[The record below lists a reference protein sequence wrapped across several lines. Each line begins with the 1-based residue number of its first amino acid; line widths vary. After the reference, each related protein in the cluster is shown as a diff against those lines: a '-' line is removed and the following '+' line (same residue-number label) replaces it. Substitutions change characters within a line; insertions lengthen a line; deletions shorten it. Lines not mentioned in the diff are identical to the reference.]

1 MTRGYSVVVVGA
13 GPAGIAAAAGFA
25 QQGADVLLLE
35 AEPNAAKRL
44 AGEWLHPLAAGHLE
58 RLGLLTGLPVTQ
70 HAEGRGFAFF
80 SDDGDLPVLL
90 PYPDGERALAMEHGD
105 LVTHLRERIA
115 QVPGVTYQP
124 HARLRALPN
133 GMVSYTLGGTGH
145 EVRAGLVVGADG
157 RSSAVRAS
165 CFGPRNAPPAVSHMA
180 GVLLSGVTLPH
191 EGYGHV
197 MLGGPGP
204 LLMYR
209 VSDAHVRLCLDVPAG
224 SGARSTEALWHGF
237 APVLPE
243 TLRHAFRDALEHG
256 KVVWAAN
263 RLTPRSDYG
272 DANVALVGD
281 AVGTTHPLAA
291 AGMTLGILD
300 AVTLVQTGD
309 VARYAAAR
317 ARSSRVP
324 EVLSQA
330 LYEVV
335 SRDDESASGVRD
347 AMVRMWRGSAYERER
362 TMRIL
367 AGHEQRP
374 LAFASAFTKVAGGA
388 LRHAVATNDLRL
400 LGRMKRAG
408 GLREWARYPLSVA
421 RAGSMP
427 APRTSFRGSEH
438 DSQSIE
444 QLAWSISGAV
454 AAGHWARAPRVRRP
468 LRVLLAKLD
477 PLDQLVPATRVG
489 ELVAPVAA
497 GERTR
502 TLARVLNALLDARC
516 PDAEAMDGVAQR
528 LGSAAP
534 YDSTVASE
542 AERALRR
549 YREHVKAA
557 PRVQRPALRAT
568 GDGGLAGADWDFC
581 QTALEGVSRSFAQP
595 IAALPPALRVAVTC
609 GYLLCRV
616 ADTIEDAPHRT
627 AAERDAHFDRFVAAL
642 EGRARATAFERE
654 LVGWPGTDE
663 ELRLA
668 DGLARVLRVLDASPP
683 AMAAIVRRWV
693 GEMVGGMRVY
703 AHREPGHDGLRAPL
717 TISDLERYC
726 YFVAG
731 TVGHMLTELF
741 LAHMGPSAAG
751 LERPLRSRAESF
763 GAGLQL
769 VNILKDVTDDRA
781 RGWAF
786 VPRELTDLDQLTLQG
801 LLDDR
806 HRRDAH
812 RIIAPLFDLARA
824 KLDEAL
830 EYTLAIP
837 PEHVGVRVFCLLPV
851 FMAARTLMLA
861 RDNDDVFTPGHPVKI
876 PRREVEQ
883 LATDCL
889 VLATDGELLRTA
901 YAALWQPT
909 LAARPSRTSDAHERG
924 DHV

>member
-1 MTRGYSVVVVGA
+1 VTREVDVVVVGA

-25 QQGADVLLLE
+25 ERGASVLLLE

-44 AGEWLHPLAAGHLE
+44 AGEWLHPLAASHLL
-58 RLGLLTGLPVTQ
+58 RLGLLADLPAAQ

-80 SDDGDLPVLL
+80 SDDGGAPVLL
-90 PYPDGERALAMEHGD
+90 PYADGERALAMEHAD
-105 LVTHLRERIA
+105 LLAHLRERIA
-115 QVPGVTYQP
+115 VTPGVTYRP
-124 HARLRALPN
+124 HARLRTLED
-133 GMVSYTLGGTGH
+133 GKVSYTLAGATH
-145 EVRAGLVVGADG
+145 DVRAGLVVGADG
-157 RSSAVRAS
+157 RSSAVRAG
-165 CFGPRNAPPAVSHMA
+165 CFGPRHAPAAVSHMA
-180 GVLLSGVTLPH
+180 GVLLTGVRLPH

-209 VSDAHVRLCLDVPAG
+209 VSEASVRLCLDVPVG
-224 SGARSTEALWHGF
+224 GGARSTEALWHGF
-237 APVLPE
+237 GPVLPD

-263 RLTPRSDYG
+263 RLTPRTCYG
-272 DANVALVGD
+272 EAGVALVGD
-281 AVGTTHPLAA
+281 AVGTTHPLSA

-300 AVTLVQTGD
+300 AVTLVETAD
-309 VARYAAAR
+309 VARYATAR

-335 SRDDESASGVRD
+335 TRDDESASGVRD

-367 AGHEQRP
+367 AGR
-374 LAFASAFTKVAGGA
+374 S
-388 LRHAVATNDLRL
+388 
-400 LGRMKRAG
+400 
-408 GLREWARYPLSVA
+408 S
-421 RAGSMP
+421 
-427 APRTSFRGSEH
+427 APRRSRPRSSRWRAARCSTPRGRATWPCCAGCTVR
-438 DSQSIE
+438 Q
-444 QLAWSISGAV
+444 ACASGRATRSRWRARRPCPRRAAARTWRRRPTHARSSSWHGPSRERWPRGPGRARHERAPHAAH
-454 AAGHWARAPRVRRP
+454 AAGEAAGPGARP
-468 LRVLLAKLD
+468 LRL
-477 PLDQLVPATRVG
+477 TRRRASVTR
-489 ELVAPVAA
+489 P
-497 GERTR
+497 ERTR
-502 TLARVLNALLDARC
+502 TVARVLNALLDARC
-516 PDAEAMDGVAQR
+516 SDAAAVEQVAR
-528 LGSAAP
+528 LLTSAFP
-534 YDSTVASE
+534 YETTVASE

-549 YREHVKAA
+549 YGEHVKAA
-557 PRVQRPALRAT
+557 PRVQRPALRALHN
-568 GDGGLAGADWDFC
+568 GALAGPDWDFC

-595 IAALPPALRVAVTC
+595 IAALPPPLRVAVTC

-616 ADTIEDAPHRT
+616 ADTIEDAPGAT

-642 EGRARATAFERE
+642 HGHARATEFERE
-654 LVGWPGTDE
+654 LLGWPGTDA
-663 ELRLA
+663 ELQLA
-668 DGLARVLRVLDASPP
+668 TGLARVIRVLDASPP

-693 GEMVGGMRVY
+693 SEMVGGMRVY
-703 AHREPGHDGLRAPL
+703 AHREAGHDGLRAPL

-741 LAHMGPSAAG
+741 LVHMGPAAAP
-751 LERPLRSRAESF
+751 LERTLRGRAESF

-786 VPRELTDLDQLTLQG
+786 VPRELTDLDELTLAG
-801 LLDDR
+801 LLDE
-806 HRRDAH
+806 RRRLAAH
-812 RIIAPLFDLARA
+812 RSIAPLFDLARA

-837 PEHVGVRVFCLLPV
+837 AEHLGVRLFCLLPV

-861 RDNDDVFTPGHPVKI
+861 RDNDDVFTPGRPVKI
-876 PRREVEQ
+876 PRSEVEQ
-883 LATDCL
+883 LAADCL
-889 VLATDGELLRTA
+889 RLATSDNLLRTA
-901 YAALWQPT
+901 YASLWQPS
-909 LAARPSRTSDAHERG
+909 LPARPTKKQALKRG

>member
-25 QQGADVLLLE
+25 EGGADVLLLE

-44 AGEWLHPLAAGHLE
+44 AGEWLHPLAAGHLA
-58 RLGLLTGLPVTQ
+58 RLGLLGGLPAAH

-80 SDDGDLPVLL
+80 SDDGGAPVLL
-90 PYPDGERALAMEHGD
+90 PYPDGERALAIEHGD
-105 LVTHLRERIA
+105 LLTHLRQRIA
-115 QVPGVTYQP
+115 DVPGVTYLP
-124 HARLRALPN
+124 RARLRALPN
-133 GMVSYTLGGTGH
+133 GMVSYTLGGAAH

-157 RSSAVRAS
+157 RSSAVRTS
-165 CFGPRNAPPAVSHMA
+165 CFGPRHAPAAVSHMA
-180 GVLLSGVTLPH
+180 GVLLSGVKLPH

-209 VSDAHVRLCLDVPAG
+209 VSEAHVRLCLDVPAG
-224 SGARSTEALWHGF
+224 TSARSTEALWHGF
-237 APVLPE
+237 GPVLPE
-243 TLRHAFRDALEHG
+243 GLRHAFRDTLEHG

-263 RLTPRSDYG
+263 RLTPRTLYG
-272 DANVALVGD
+272 DGNVALVGD
-281 AVGTTHPLAA
+281 AVGTTHPLSA

-300 AVTLVQTGD
+300 AVTLVGIGD
-309 VARYAAAR
+309 VSRYAAAR

-347 AMVRMWRGSAYERER
+347 AMVRMWRGSAHERER

-374 LAFASAFTKVAGGA
+374 LAFAAAFTKVAGGA
-388 LRHAVATNDLRL
+388 LHHAVRSNDLAL
-400 LGRMKRAG
+400 LGRMRRAG
-408 GLREWARYPLSVA
+408 GLREWARYPLLVA
-421 RAGSMP
+421 GSGSMP
-427 APRTSFRGSEH
+427 EPRTSPVLAEDTNTRSL
-438 DSQSIE
+438 E

-454 AAGHWARAPRVRRP
+454 AAGSWPRTPRVRRS
-468 LRVLLAKLD
+468 LRALLAKLD
-477 PLDQLVPATRVG
+477 HLDGAALGGVPVTR
-489 ELVAPVAA
+489 A
-497 GERTR
+497 ERTR
-502 TLARVLNALLDARC
+502 TAARVLNALLDARG
-516 PDAEAMDGVAQR
+516 PDAEAMAQVAER
-528 LGSAAP
+528 LSHAAP
-534 YDSTVASE
+534 YDTAVASE
-542 AERALRR
+542 AERALWR
-549 YREHVKAA
+549 YAEQRKAA
-557 PRVQRPALRAT
+557 PRVQRPALRT
-568 GDGGLAGADWDFC
+568 LGDGMLAGPDWDFC
-581 QTALEGVSRSFAQP
+581 QAALEGVSRSFAQP

-616 ADTIEDAPHRT
+616 ADTIEDAPGAT
-627 AAERDAHFDRFVAAL
+627 AAERDAHFDRFIAAL
-642 EGRARATAFERE
+642 DGRARATEFERE
-654 LVGWPGTDE
+654 LPGWPGTE
-663 ELRLA
+663 AELQLA
-668 DGLARVLRVLDASPP
+668 AGLARVMRVLDASPP

-703 AHREPGHDGLRAPL
+703 AHREPGRDGLRAPL
-717 TISDLERYC
+717 TVSDLERYC

-741 LAHMGPSAAG
+741 LTHMGPPAAH
-751 LERPLRSRAESF
+751 LERTLRGRAESF

-786 VPRELTDLDQLTLQG
+786 VPRELADLDALT
-801 LLDDR
+801 
-806 HRRDAH
+806 HRS
-812 RIIAPLFDLARA
+812 IAPLFDLART
-824 KLDEAL
+824 KLDDAL

-837 PEHVGVRVFCLLPV
+837 AEHLGVRLFCLLPV

-861 RDNDDVFTPGHPVKI
+861 RDNDDVFTPGRPVKI

-883 LATDCL
+883 LAADCL
-889 VLATDGELLRTA
+889 ALATSDDRLRTA
-901 YAALWQPT
+901 YAALWQPS
-909 LAARPSRTSDAHERG
+909 LPARPTRKTALKRG

>member
-1 MTRGYSVVVVGA
+1 MTREVDVVVVGA

-25 QQGADVLLLE
+25 ERGASVLLLE

-44 AGEWLHPLAAGHLE
+44 AGEWLHPLAASHLR
-58 RLGLLTGLPVTQ
+58 RLGLLADLPAAQ

-80 SDDGDLPVLL
+80 SDDGGAPVLL
-90 PYPDGERALAMEHGD
+90 PYADGERALAMEHAD
-105 LVTHLRERIA
+105 LLGHLRERIA
-115 QVPGVTYQP
+115 VTPGVTYRP
-124 HARLRALPN
+124 HARLRTLTN
-133 GMVSYTLGGTGH
+133 GTVSYTLAGATH

-165 CFGPRNAPPAVSHMA
+165 CFGPRHAPAAVSHMA
-180 GVLLSGVTLPH
+180 GVLLTGVRLPH

-209 VSDAHVRLCLDVPAG
+209 VSEACVRLCLDVPVG
-224 SGARSTEALWHGF
+224 GGARSTEALWHGF
-237 APVLPE
+237 GPVLPD
-243 TLRHAFRDALEHG
+243 TLRHAFRDGLEHG

-263 RLTPRSDYG
+263 RLTPRSCYG
-272 DANVALVGD
+272 EAGVALVGD
-281 AVGTTHPLAA
+281 AVGTTHPLSA

-300 AVTLVQTGD
+300 AVTLVETGD
-309 VARYAAAR
+309 VTRYATAR

-335 SRDDESASGVRD
+335 TRDDESASGVRD

-367 AGHEQRP
+367 AGQEQRP
-374 LAFASAFTKVAGGA
+374 AAFAAAFLKVAGGA
-388 LRHAVATNDLRL
+388 LQHATRSRDVALLRRL
-400 LGRMKRAG
+400 HRAA

-421 RAGSMP
+421 GTASMP
-427 APRTSFRGSEH
+427 APRRSAHVEADTDPRSL
-438 DSQSIE
+438 E

-454 AAGHWARAPRVRRP
+454 AAGTWPRAPRTRRT
-468 LRVLLAKLD
+468 LRALLGKLAD
-477 PLDQLVPATRVG
+477 LDGVPFTDAPRTSVTR
-489 ELVAPVAA
+489 P
-497 GERTR
+497 ERTR
-502 TLARVLNALLDARC
+502 TVARVLNALLDARC
-516 PDAEAMDGVAQR
+516 PDSVAVEQVAR
-528 LGSAAP
+528 LLTSAFP
-534 YDSTVASE
+534 YETTVASE

-549 YREHVKAA
+549 YSEQVKAA
-557 PRVQRPALRAT
+557 PRVQRPALRALHN
-568 GDGGLAGADWDFC
+568 GALAGPDWDFC

-616 ADTIEDAPHRT
+616 ADTIEDAPGAT
-627 AAERDAHFDRFVAAL
+627 AAERDAHFDRFIAAL
-642 EGRARATAFERE
+642 HGHARATEFERE
-654 LVGWPGTDE
+654 LLGWPGTDA
-663 ELRLA
+663 ELQLA
-668 DGLARVLRVLDASPP
+668 AGLARVIRVLDASPP
-683 AMAAIVRRWV
+683 AMATTVRRWV
-693 GEMVGGMRVY
+693 SEMVGGMRVY
-703 AHREPGHDGLRAPL
+703 AHREAGHDGLRAPL

-741 LAHMGPSAAG
+741 LTHMGPPAAP
-751 LERPLRSRAESF
+751 LERTLRSRAESF

-786 VPRELTDLDQLTLQG
+786 VPRELTDLDELTLAG
-801 LLDDR
+801 LLDE
-806 HRRDAH
+806 RRRLAAH
-812 RIIAPLFDLARA
+812 RSIAPLFDLARA

-837 PEHVGVRVFCLLPV
+837 AEHLGVRLFCLLPV

-861 RDNDDVFTPGHPVKI
+861 RDNDDVFTPGRPVKI
-876 PRREVEQ
+876 PRAEVEQ
-883 LATDCL
+883 LAADCL
-889 VLATDGELLRTA
+889 ALATSDELLRTA
-901 YAALWQPT
+901 YASLWQPT
-909 LAARPSRTSDAHERG
+909 LPARPLRSPETLERG

>member
-1 MTRGYSVVVVGA
+1 MTRGYDVVVVGA

-25 QQGADVLLLE
+25 ERGADVLLLE

-44 AGEWLHPLAAGHLE
+44 AGEWLHPLAAGHLA
-58 RLGLLTGLPVTQ
+58 RLGLLAGLPATE

-80 SDDGDLPVLL
+80 SDDGGAPVLL
-90 PYPDGERALAMEHGD
+90 PYADGERALAMEHSG
-105 LVTHLRERIA
+105 LLTHLRGRIA
-115 QVPGVTYQP
+115 HVPRVTYQP
-124 HARLRALPN
+124 HARLRSLPN
-133 GMVSYTLGGTGH
+133 GMVSYTLSGKSH

-165 CFGPRNAPPAVSHMA
+165 CFGPRNAPAAVSHMA
-180 GVLLSGVTLPH
+180 GVLLTGVRLPH

-209 VSDAHVRLCLDVPAG
+209 VSEAHVRMCLDVPA
-224 SGARSTEALWHGF
+224 STGARSTEALWHGF
-237 APVLPE
+237 GPVLPE
-243 TLRHAFRDALEHG
+243 ALRHAFRDALEHG

-263 RLTPRSDYG
+263 RLTPRSGYG
-272 DANVALVGD
+272 EHGVALVGD
-281 AVGTTHPLAA
+281 AVGTTHPLSA

-300 AVTLVQTGD
+300 AVTLVETGD

-347 AMVRMWRGSAYERER
+347 AMVRMWRGSAHERER

-367 AGHEQRP
+367 AGHERRP
-374 LAFASAFTKVAGGA
+374 LAFATAFTKVAAGA
-388 LRHAVATNDLRL
+388 LHHAVQSNDLAL
-400 LGRMKRAG
+400 VGRMRRAG
-408 GLREWARYPLSVA
+408 GLREWARYPVLV
-421 RAGSMP
+421 AGSAPMP
-427 APRTSFRGSEH
+427 APRTNAETQETH
-438 DSQSIE
+438 TPTLE

-454 AAGHWARAPRVRRP
+454 AAGSWPRTPRVRRT
-468 LRVLLAKLD
+468 LRALLAR
-477 PLDQLVPATRVG
+477 LDQLDGSQGDTPVTRT
-489 ELVAPVAA
+489 
-497 GERTR
+497 ERTR
-502 TLARVLNALLDARC
+502 TAARVLNALLDARC
-516 PDAEAMDGVAQR
+516 PDAAAMERVAQR
-528 LGSAAP
+528 LTSALP
-534 YDSTVASE
+534 YEASVASE

-549 YREHVKAA
+549 YGEHMKAV
-557 PRVQRPALRAT
+557 PRVQRPALRT
-568 GDGGLAGADWDFC
+568 LGDGALAGPDWDFC

-616 ADTIEDAPHRT
+616 ADTIEDAPGAI
-627 AAERDAHFDRFVAAL
+627 AAERDAHFDRFIAAL
-642 EGRARATAFERE
+642 EGRARATEFERE
-654 LVGWPGTDE
+654 LPGWPGTE
-663 ELRLA
+663 AELQLA
-668 DGLARVLRVLDASPP
+668 AGLARVIRVLDAASP

-693 GEMVGGMRVY
+693 SEMVGGMRVY
-703 AHREPGHDGLRAPL
+703 AHREAGHDGLRAPH
-717 TISDLERYC
+717 TVSDLERYC

-741 LAHMGPSAAG
+741 LAHMGPSAAP
-751 LERPLRSRAESF
+751 LERTLRGRAESF

-786 VPRELTDLDQLTLQG
+786 VPRELADLDALT
-801 LLDDR
+801 
-806 HRRDAH
+806 HRS
-812 RIIAPLFDLARA
+812 IAPLFDLART
-824 KLDEAL
+824 KLDDAL

-837 PEHVGVRVFCLLPV
+837 AEHLGVRIFCLLPV

-861 RDNDDVFTPGHPVKI
+861 RDNDDVFTPGRPVKI

-883 LATDCL
+883 LAADCL
-889 VLATDGELLRTA
+889 ALATSDDLLRTA

-909 LAARPSRTSDAHERG
+909 LPARPTRKSVLKRG